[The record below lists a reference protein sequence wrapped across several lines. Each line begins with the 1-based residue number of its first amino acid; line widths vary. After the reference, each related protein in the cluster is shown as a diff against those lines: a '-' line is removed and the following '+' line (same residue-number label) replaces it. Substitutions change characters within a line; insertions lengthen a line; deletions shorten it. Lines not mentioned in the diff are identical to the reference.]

1 MKYLSWKCELK
12 IIKTR
17 FGKYILR
24 KEADDVSGIFE
35 YLLNDTAVK
44 IVSTIDGTKTYD
56 EIINSLSE
64 FYNEQKIVVKNNVDL
79 LLSNLRNFGIEVI
92 YNDMPIH
99 NSFSINNDDFLRP
112 TVASIEITSACNL
125 KCRHCYGEFGNKSYH
140 MSLDKIMKLLD
151 DLEEAGVKMIEL
163 TGGDISVHPNIQAI
177 VEYALSKKFVQVA
190 LLTNGILLTDEM
202 LTLLIRNKQRVVIQ
216 IDLHSMKEDYNNW
229 FTQTNYGIDKIK
241 HNIGYL
247 CDNGVKVR
255 VAMIVTVKNI
265 DDIVEVADWAFIVGA
280 IKLGI
285 SPVVPLGR
293 ANDDIEDLAISD
305 VETLK
310 KMESILESVNKKYP
324 NFIAFNEDG
333 LKRQIN
339 CGCVTSH
346 VVIDTLGNIKLCTMD
361 NLKYAST
368 SLGNV
373 FNNSVI
379 DIYKN
384 NMEIV
389 DAIFN
394 LNAPRKEMDTCKEC
408 DKIDFC
414 EKCLLRALIS
424 ASDEKRDKRKWYE
437 NEVPLILK
445 KILAI

>member
-1 MKYLSWKCELK
+1 MKYLSWNCELK

-24 KEADDVSGIFE
+24 KEEDNLSGIFE

-44 IVSTIDGTKTYD
+44 IVSIIDGTKTYD
-56 EIINSLSE
+56 EVIDSLSKY
-64 FYNEQKIVVKNNVDL
+64 YNEQNNVVKNNVDL
-79 LLSNLRNFGIEVI
+79 LLSNLKAFDIDVI
-92 YNDMPIH
+92 YNDIPIH
-99 NSFSINNDDFLRP
+99 NSFSINNSDFLKP

-125 KCRHCYGEFGNKSYH
+125 KCRHCYGEFGSKSYH
-140 MSLDKIMKLLD
+140 MPLDKIVKLLD
-151 DLEEAGVKMIEL
+151 DLEVMGVKMIEL
-163 TGGDISVHPNIQAI
+163 TGGDISVHPDLQAI
-177 VEYALSKKFVQVA
+177 IKYALSKKFVQVA
-190 LLTNGILLTDEM
+190 LLTNGILLKDET
-202 LTLLIRNKQRVVIQ
+202 LDLLIENKQRVVIQ
-216 IDLHSMKEDYNNW
+216 IDLHSMKENYNNW
-229 FTQTNYGIDKIK
+229 FTQTNYGIGKIK
-241 HNIGYL
+241 RNIEYL
-247 CDNGVKVR
+247 CANGVKVR

-265 DDIVEVADWAFIVGA
+265 DDIIEVADWAFIVGA

-293 ANDDIEDLAISD
+293 ANDDIEALAISD
-305 VETLK
+305 VETLN
-310 KMESILESVNKKYP
+310 KMEKILESVNKKYP

-361 NLKYAST
+361 NLKYIST

-373 FNNSVI
+373 FNDSVL

-384 NMEIV
+384 NMKIV

-394 LNAPRKEMDTCKEC
+394 LNAPKKEMDTCKDC

-424 ASDEKRDKRKWYE
+424 ASDEKKGKCKWYE
-437 NEVPLILK
+437 KEVPLTLK